1 MKNHS
6 LELSVHQLVDFLL
19 RKGDID
25 NRVFNRSSMNE
36 GTLLHALYQSKQGKD
51 YISEYPLKMN
61 FVIDEVEI
69 TLQGRA
75 DGIIQ
80 RGDEYILDEI
90 KTTVIDLKEFKDE
103 NIEWHLGQAKCYA
116 YMFAKEKDLDTISI
130 KLTYIKQGDIK
141 EKLFCDYTFFTS
153 ELEKYIYD
161 LLEEYVQF
169 YNIVFRLQERRN
181 DSIKTL
187 DFPFEKY
194 RQGQRDLAKY
204 SYSIASKG
212 GKLYIEA
219 PTGIGKTM
227 STLYPFIKAMR
238 DDEKS
243 KIFYLTAKNSGKFN
257 AHQAIKILK
266 SKGLNIIDILI
277 TAKDKICFCKDKECN
292 PDECP
297 FARGY
302 YNKIQSVIKHALLSF
317 DEFDYET
324 VVAIAKTYE
333 ICPFELELDLS
344 LFSDV
349 IICDYNYMFD
359 PISYMKRFFDED
371 SSHFLALVDEAHN
384 LVDRSR
390 SMYSS
395 SMMKSTYLA
404 AKKSIRGTKNK
415 KVKLLLSNVKKKLYD
430 PFEELDN
437 GIHEYPDISMEM
449 YRYLDSFINK
459 YQEISKEDNKDITKE
474 LTELYLEINRYKRI
488 ADLFNEKYIYYVEKS
503 EDDTIFH
510 LTCLDASSFIKSILG
525 RIKGSVLFSATLS
538 PTDYYIDLLG
548 GDINTNPTISLQS
561 PFPKENLKVLVAP
574 KVSVKYKNRDK
585 SYQEVADYIKSFVS
599 QKIGNYFVYLPS
611 YEYLNHLKD
620 YLDLDES
627 IEVHYQER
635 EMTEL
640 DKEEML
646 SSFQNNPKHT
656 NIGFAIIGGAF
667 GEGVDLV
674 SDRLIGVIII
684 GIGLAKINYESDKI
698 ASYYEENGKRGYN
711 YAYLYPGMNK
721 VMQAVGRLI
730 RTETDRGTALL
741 IDERYM
747 TNEYRSLFRKEW
759 DNYEVVISKE
769 ELPDILKSF
778 YISKQD

>member
-1 MKNHS
+1 MSKHS

-25 NRVFNRSSMNE
+25 NRIFNRSSMNE

-51 YISEYPLKMN
+51 YISEYALKMTFN
-61 FVIDEVEI
+61 IDEIEI

-90 KTTVIDLKEFKDE
+90 KTTVIDLKEFRDA
-103 NIEWHLGQAKCYA
+103 NLEWHLGQAKCYA
-116 YMFAKEKDLDTISI
+116 YMFAKEKGLDTISI

-153 ELEKYIYD
+153 ELETYIFD

-169 YNIVFRLQERRN
+169 YNIVFRLQEERN
-181 DSIKTL
+181 KSIKTL
-187 DFPFEKY
+187 DFPFDNY
-194 RQGQRDLAKY
+194 RKGQRDLAKY
-204 SYSIASKG
+204 SYSIATKG

-238 DDEKS
+238 EDEKS
-243 KIFYLTAKNSGKFN
+243 KIFYLTAKNSGKMN
-257 AHQAIKILK
+257 AHQAMAILK
-266 SKGLNIIDILI
+266 EKGLKAIDILV
-277 TAKDKICFCKDKECN
+277 TAKEKICFCKDKECN

-302 YNKIQSVIKHALLSF
+302 YNKIQNVIKFGLLNF
-317 DEFDYET
+317 DEFDYDT
-324 VVAIAKTYE
+324 VVAMAKTYE
-333 ICPFELELDLS
+333 VCPFELQLDLS
-344 LFSDV
+344 LFADV

-359 PISYMKRFFDED
+359 PISYLKRFFDED
-371 SSHFLALVDEAHN
+371 STHYLALVDEAHN

-395 SMMKSTYLA
+395 SLMKSTFLS

-415 KVKLLLSNVKKKLYD
+415 KIKLLLSNTKKKLFD
-430 PFEELDN
+430 PVEELEI
-437 GIHEYPDISMEM
+437 GIHEYEDLNIET
-449 YRYLDSFINK
+449 YRFLDNFVNK
-459 YQEISKEDNKDITKE
+459 YQEISKESNSDITKE

-488 ADLFNEKYIYYVEKS
+488 ADLYNDKYIYFVNKTE
-503 EDDTIFH
+503 EDTVFN
-510 LTCLDASSFIKSILG
+510 LTCLDASNFIKAILG

-548 GDINTNPTISLQS
+548 GDVETNPTLSLES

-574 KVSVKYKNRDK
+574 KISVKYKNREK
-585 SYQEVADYIKSFVS
+585 SYQDVADYIKYFVL
-599 QKIGNYFVYLPS
+599 QKVGNYFIYLPS
-611 YEYLNHLKD
+611 YEYLNRLKE
-620 YLDLDES
+620 YLDLGKD
-627 IEVHYQER
+627 IETHFQER
-635 EMTEL
+635 EMSEFE
-640 DKEEML
+640 KEDFL
-646 SSFQNNPKHT
+646 SSFQANPKHT
-656 NIGFAIIGGAF
+656 NVGFAIIGGAF

-674 SDRLIGVIII
+674 SDRLIGVVIV

-698 ASYYEENGKRGYN
+698 ASYFDESGKRGYN

-730 RTETDRGTALL
+730 RTETDRGAALL

-759 DNYEVVISKE
+759 DNYEVVISKD